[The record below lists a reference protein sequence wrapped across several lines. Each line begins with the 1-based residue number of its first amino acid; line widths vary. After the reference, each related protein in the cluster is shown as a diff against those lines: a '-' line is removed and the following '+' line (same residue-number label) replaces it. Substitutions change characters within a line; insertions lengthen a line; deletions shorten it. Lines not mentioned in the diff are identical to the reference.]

1 MTRMQYLHLTGVI
14 PRMSGAFEGEWE
26 KENRKRFERNHP
38 MSCRHRDDEHRK
50 NEKIYQKFNFG
61 RRPKEPLSG
70 DGLIQAIKICSER
83 PDQCFYLEEALCQL
97 GHHNIY
103 SYEDRLNA
111 LLITT
116 HQTGQAV
123 LVEEGFGGGGGSS
136 SVKSSQVEE
145 GFISKTGRE
154 TLGLTEAFGGFVQ
167 NSAAYI
173 QSRAEGVVHGVLQA
187 SKGDIKDAFD
197 TMNAVKE
204 DRYEKYSHELSDNAK
219 EVVANDLLIQK
230 TSSVLNDTVGVALNT
245 VDEVAKKSL
254 SEDAY
259 FYVTSIA
266 DPLVTLSPLGI
277 GPVKSVR
284 VGGQY
289 QRAMFLS
296 KKASAYQNRIDVVRN
311 KLPSRLRNSGNLAI
325 ADVEIS
331 GVKKEF
337 LAHSKIHSP
346 TSKGADLA
354 DFSYSKDRKIFD
366 SYIEDKG
373 FPRFNDTEAKIL
385 EDIASKIDSSSKG
398 KIDLYTKLP
407 PCNSCSNII
416 SEFRD
421 KFPKIELNVYHGDMI

>member
-1 MTRMQYLHLTGVI
+1 MSYILMTRTQYLNLVNGLSTLG
-14 PRMSGAFEGEWE
+14 F
-26 KENRKRFERNHP
+26 NRLHDNFKKNHP
-38 MSCRHRDDEHRK
+38 MAYERSCIDQKRLDKLKDKFRFDK
-50 NEKIYQKFNFG
+50 PKI
-61 RRPKEPLSG
+61 PLEGSE
-70 DGLIQAIKICSER
+70 LLEAIKICSENPSR
-83 PDQCFYLEEALCQL
+83 CFYFEEAMSLL
-97 GHHNIY
+97 GYPFIY
-103 SYEDRLNA
+103 SYEDRYSA
-111 LLITT
+111 LIQATSMN
-116 HQTGQAV
+116 AV
-123 LVEEGFGGGGGSS
+123 LVPEGFSGGGSS
-136 SVKSSQVEE
+136 SVSSAKTNE
-145 GFISKTGRE
+145 GFIND
-154 TLGLTEAFGGFVQ
+154 TLGLAEAFGGVVQ

-187 SKGDIKDAFD
+187 SKGDIRDAFE
-197 TMNAVKE
+197 TMNAVKK
-204 DRYEKYSHELSDNAK
+204 DRYEKYSHDLSDNAK

-230 TSSVLNDTVGVALNT
+230 TSSVLNDTVGVAFNKI
-245 VDEVAKKSL
+245 DEVAKKNL

-259 FYVTSIA
+259 FYVASIA
-266 DPLVTLSPLGI
+266 DPLVTLSPLGV
-277 GPVKSVR
+277 GPVKSIR

-296 KKASAYQNRIDVVRN
+296 KKASAYQKRIDAVRN
-311 KLPSRLRNSGNLAI
+311 KLPSRLRNNGNLAI